1 MDNKKIGEFILQLR
15 KEKGVSQE
23 EVANSI
29 FITRQ
34 AISKWEQGK
43 SIPDAEKLKLLSDY
57 FNVTI
62 NEMLAGKHLKNEH
75 VNDIQLEMYKSKNK
89 LKKKLNLSIIMILII
104 IIAFLGFYFLTTY
117 NSIKIYKVGSDSKN
131 VFITNGLFIITK
143 NKIYFNLG
151 TIHNKTDK
159 KILDIE
165 LYYHDEYNDYEKIYY
180 CRNCS
185 DYEVVLYDFYGYD
198 AYFDTKNL
206 IKTIEKRKMYV
217 DIILEDNSKETL
229 KLDIT
234 KDFANNSILS
244 KKEKVSSIEN
254 KPVNNLSNQDYIYV
268 NKSDL
273 SYIKNNWKR
282 VDDGYIST
290 FKEDKTDIIVGQLD
304 DNIYIEKYN
313 NTINEYWTYNIKY
326 HEMNYELYENKKS
339 KKFLSFNIT
348 KDENEENKVLKEEFE
363 RIINISLKKN

>member
-1 MDNKKIGEFILQLR
+1 
-15 KEKGVSQE
+15 
-23 EVANSI
+23 
-29 FITRQ
+29 
-34 AISKWEQGK
+34 
-43 SIPDAEKLKLLSDY
+43 
-57 FNVTI
+57 
-62 NEMLAGKHLKNEH
+62 
-75 VNDIQLEMYKSKNK
+75 
-89 LKKKLNLSIIMILII
+89 
-104 IIAFLGFYFLTTY
+104 
-117 NSIKIYKVGSDSKN
+117 
-131 VFITNGLFIITK
+131 
-143 NKIYFNLG
+143 
-151 TIHNKTDK
+151 
-159 KILDIE
+159 
-165 LYYHDEYNDYEKIYY
+165 
-180 CRNCS
+180 
-185 DYEVVLYDFYGYD
+185 
-198 AYFDTKNL
+198 
-206 IKTIEKRKMYV
+206 MYV